1 MCKLIYFT
9 ESQSNHS
16 IKWCAAEAIGHATV
30 QAAPRRVLSSG
41 AQQAAA
47 QEASA
52 TAEFLRKT
60 KAGLWLLRRRT
71 ELRNSRRLCQQCQ
84 GLH

>member
-1 MCKLIYFT
+1 MVNLFS

-16 IKWCAAEAIGHATV
+16 TKWCAAKAARHATV

-41 AQQAAA
+41 TQQEAA

-60 KAGLWLLRRRT
+60 KAGLWLLRR
-71 ELRNSRRLCQQCQ
+71 
-84 GLH
+84 